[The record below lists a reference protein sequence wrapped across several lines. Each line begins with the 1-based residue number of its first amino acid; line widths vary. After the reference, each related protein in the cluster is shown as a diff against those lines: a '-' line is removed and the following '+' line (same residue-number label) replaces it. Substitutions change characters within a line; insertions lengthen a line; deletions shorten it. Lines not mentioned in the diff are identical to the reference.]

1 MKKFILILWCFI
13 NALNSFGQDI
23 DSVLNKAIDEISIAT
38 AQYYVTKIDKNKL
51 PDSISTSDKLL
62 EVLNKRYKKENEIK
76 KIVKNLKEYKQK
88 YKQEPLNDYLISVLL
103 IIKFKKLD
111 NAELLDSLKNKIIVK
126 YSSGYKNNKI
136 DNHLP
141 NIEQKNNDLNEEVGR
156 PKRENTNLRDSLNYY
171 QNTNSELKSKSIFLT
186 YALLVVVLMLLSIIA
201 WLFKDKVFQLFK
213 EKTKRKTTDVPNQ
226 QRKGNYFKENV
237 EANKFVMEDK
247 ESENNPTNIKQSDIL
262 ISVPNSTIITKGNWF
277 VVGSSV
283 IGKSHIE
290 GNIPCQDFN
299 HLEKIND
306 LWGIAVCCDGA
317 SSAINSHIGS
327 EFVAKESAK
336 IFKSIFLKEQ
346 LGENKELPRDNVWQ
360 ELAKVGLYQV
370 KQNLDD
376 FAKSKGY
383 KVESLACTVI
393 LAIYS
398 PLGIL
403 VTHIG
408 DGRAG
413 FLTQT
418 NEWKP
423 MLTPWKGEEANQTVF
438 ITSAI
443 WNENI
448 IDNYLESRI
457 IREQPLAFTLMSDGC
472 EAHSFECSVFDKET
486 SEWHDPNLPFPK
498 FFNPLVQSLKQ
509 MKAKGMTEEEVQKKW
524 ANFLTSGTQ
533 SLINEPDDKTLVLG
547 VFVSE
552 NH

>member
-1 MKKFILILWCFI
+1 MI
-13 NALNSFGQDI
+13 ALNSFGQDT
-23 DSVLNKAIDEISIAT
+23 DSVLSKAIDEISIAT

-62 EVLNKRYKKENEIK
+62 EVLNKRYKKDNEIK
-76 KIVKNLKEYKQK
+76 KIVKNLQEYKQK

-103 IIKFKKLD
+103 IIKFEKLD
-111 NAELLDSLKNKIIVK
+111 NAQLLDSLNKIIVK

-141 NIEQKNNDLNEEVGR
+141 NTEQKNNDLNEEVGR
-156 PKRENTNLRDSLNYY
+156 LKRENTNLRDSLNYY

-213 EKTKRKTTDVPNQ
+213 DKTS
-226 QRKGNYFKENV
+226 
-237 EANKFVMEDK
+237 A
-247 ESENNPTNIKQSDIL
+247 SSPTNIKQSDTL
-262 ISVPNSTIITKGNWF
+262 ISGPNSTIITKGNWF

-317 SSAINSHIGS
+317 GSAINSHIGS

-360 ELAKVGLYQV
+360 ELAKAGLYQV

-423 MLTPWKGEEANQTVF
+423 MLTPWKGEEANQTIF

-448 IDNYLESRI
+448 DNYVESRI
-457 IREQPLAFTLMSDGC
+457 IREQPFAFTLMSDGC

-533 SLINEPDDKTLVLG
+533 SLINEPDDKTLILG
-547 VFVSE
+547 VFISE
-552 NH
+552 NN

>member
-1 MKKFILILWCFI
+1 MI
-13 NALNSFGQDI
+13 ALNSFGQDT
-23 DSVLNKAIDEISIAT
+23 DSVLNKAIDEISVVT
-38 AQYYVTKIDKNKL
+38 ARYYVLKIDKKNL
-51 PDSISTSDKLL
+51 PDTISTSDKLL
-62 EVLNKRYKKENEIK
+62 EVLNNRYKKDNEIK
-76 KIVKNLKEYKQK
+76 ILVRQLQKYKED
-88 YKQEPLNDYLISVLL
+88 YKQEPLNEYLNSALG
-103 IIKFKKLD
+103 IIKFRKLD
-111 NAELLDSLKNKIIVK
+111 NTELLENLNVIVGN
-126 YSSGYKNNKI
+126 YTNNYKNNKI
-136 DNHLP
+136 EHTSQNFDKQDEKLKE
-141 NIEQKNNDLNEEVGR
+141 IEKLRQ
-156 PKRENTNLRDSLNYY
+156 ENVNLRDSLSYY
-171 QNTNSELKSKSIFLT
+171 QNKKPEIKSESNLFTNVFF
-186 YALLVVVLMLLSIIA
+186 VVVLMLLGIIA
-201 WLFKDKVFQLFK
+201 WLFKDKFFQFFK
-213 EKTKRKTTDVPNQ
+213 GKTKAKTTTDAPNQ
-226 QRKGNYFKENV
+226 KRKGNYFKENI
-237 EANKFVMEDK
+237 EPNKFVMENKKNVNELTDTK
-247 ESENNPTNIKQSDIL
+247 QNIVTSFIPNNTIL
-262 ISVPNSTIITKGNWF
+262 AKGHWF

-306 LWGIAVCCDGA
+306 LWGIAVSCDGA
-317 SSAINSHIGS
+317 GSATNSHIGS

-346 LGENKELPRDNVWQ
+346 IGKNNELPQDDVWQ
-360 ELAKVGLYQV
+360 DLAKAGLYQV
-370 KQNLDD
+370 RQNLDN
-376 FAKSKGY
+376 FAKSEGY
-383 KVESLACTVI
+383 KIESLACTVI

-413 FLTQT
+413 FLTQN

-438 ITSAI
+438 ITSSI

-448 IDNYLESRI
+448 DNYIESRI

-509 MKAKGMTEEEVQKKW
+509 MKATGTTEDEVQKKW

-533 SLINEPDDKTLVLG
+533 SLNNEPDDKTLILG

>member
-1 MKKFILILWCFI
+1 MKKIIFILWCFI
-13 NALNSFGQDI
+13 IALNSFGQDT
-23 DSVLNKAIDEISIAT
+23 DSILNKAIDEISIVT
-38 AQYYVTKIDKNKL
+38 ARYYVLKIDKKNL
-51 PDSISTSDKLL
+51 PDNISTSDKLL
-62 EVLNKRYKKENEIK
+62 EVLNNRYKKDNEIK
-76 KIVKNLKEYKQK
+76 KLVKELQKYKED
-88 YKQEPLNDYLISVLL
+88 YKQEPLNDYLKLVLSN
-103 IIKFKKLD
+103 IKFKKLD
-111 NAELLDSLKNKIIVK
+111 NKELLEKLDKIIGNYTNNYKSNKIEHNSQNFDK
-126 YSSGYKNNKI
+126 QDEKLKE
-136 DNHLP
+136 
-141 NIEQKNNDLNEEVGR
+141 IERLRQ
-156 PKRENTNLRDSLNYY
+156 ENSKLRDSLSYY
-171 QNTNSELKSKSIFLT
+171 QNNKPELKSESNFFA

-201 WLFKDKVFQLFK
+201 WLFKDKIFQLFK
-213 EKTKRKTTDVPNQ
+213 GTTKAETTTDAPNKK
-226 QRKGNYFKENV
+226 RKGNYFKENI
-237 EANKFVMEDK
+237 EPNKFVMEDK
-247 ESENNPTNIKQSDIL
+247 KNVNDLTNSKQNTSFIPNNTIL
-262 ISVPNSTIITKGNWF
+262 TKGNWF

-317 SSAINSHIGS
+317 GSAINSHIGS

-346 LGENKELPRDNVWQ
+346 LGKNKELPQDNVWQ
-360 ELAKVGLYQV
+360 ELAKAGLYQV

-376 FAKSKGY
+376 FAKKEGY
-383 KVESLACTVI
+383 KVESLACTII

-413 FLTQT
+413 FLTQN

-448 IDNYLESRI
+448 DNYIESLI

-486 SEWHDPNLPFPK
+486 REWHDPNLPFPK

-509 MKAKGMTEEEVQKKW
+509 MKATGMTEDEVQKKW

-533 SLINEPDDKTLVLG
+533 SLSNEPDDKTLILG